1 MDREELERAALAAI
15 ELKNRQFKE
24 DFWTWCVEQVK
35 TSDEATQK
43 TLPFPVEREYLL
55 DLAWLLQHENKIAII
70 KSRRMFVS
78 WMLALYSMWRAR
90 FFPHNAVFFQSET
103 ESKSAYIVD
112 KRIKFVEQQIP
123 PLFQK
128 PYDELRTKSGLVG
141 RVTYRETGSYVWA
154 IAQGDSQI
162 RSYTPSVLIM
172 DECEFHAEGAQAL
185 AAALATVEKSAQIIL
200 ISTSNGP
207 GKPLAGICKD
217 VGFTKYDSGKY

>member
-1 MDREELERAALAAI
+1 MDREALEYAALAAI
-15 ELKNRQFKE
+15 ELKNREYKE
-24 DFWTWCVEQVK
+24 SFWKWCVEQVK

-43 TLPFPVEREYLL
+43 ELPFPSERGYLK
-55 DLAWLLQHENKIAII
+55 DLAELLQNEQKIAII

-78 WMLALYSMWRAR
+78 WMLALYSQWRTR
-90 FFPHNAVFFQSET
+90 FYPHNAVFFQSET

-112 KRIKFVEQQIP
+112 KRIKFVEEQIS
-123 PLFQK
+123 PLFRK
-128 PYDELRTKSGLVG
+128 AYDELRTKSGLVG
-141 RVTYRETGSYVWA
+141 RITYRETGSYVWA

-207 GKPLAGICKD
+207 GKPLANICKE
-217 VGFTKYDSGKY
+217 VGFTRYKSDAG

>member
-1 MDREELERAALAAI
+1 MDRETLERAALAAI
-15 ELKNRQFKE
+15 EMKNREYKD
-24 DFWTWCVEQVK
+24 DFWKWCVEQVK

-43 TLPFPVEREYLL
+43 LLPFPSERTYLQ
-55 DLAWLLQHENKIAII
+55 DLAWMLQHEQKIAII

-78 WMLALYSMWRAR
+78 WMLALYSQWRAR
-90 FFPHNAVFFQSET
+90 YFPHNAVFFQSET
-103 ESKSAYIVD
+103 ESKSAYIID
-112 KRIKFVEQQIP
+112 KRIKFVEENIH
-123 PLFQK
+123 PLFRK
-128 PYDELRTKSGLVG
+128 AYDELRTKSGLVG
-141 RVTYRETGSYVWA
+141 RITYRETGSYVWA

-207 GKPLAGICKD
+207 GKPLANICKE
-217 VGFTKYDSGKY
+217 VGFSRYEHAG